1 MKPLTTFYKF
11 LHWCVRHT
19 FPFAYRR
26 FECEGMERIPENAA
40 VIFAPNHTNGLMDAL
55 ALVWLS
61 QKYRQILFVAR
72 ADIFRNRMMAKLLRS
87 FRMLPIM
94 RIRDGRE
101 NLSKNDEIMSQ
112 CVEALQE
119 GIPFCIMPEGTH
131 RAKRAQLPLV
141 KGIFRIALMADERL
155 QGEKDVCIVPV
166 GINLGSFFRYRSSM
180 LLKVGEPINVTEY
193 VKRHSELATTEQ
205 IMELR
210 SVLTA
215 KLQTLHLTI
224 PDNDNFEAIEEC
236 CFLTSQRGD
245 TLNERLLRSQNLL
258 ERIENAK
265 ANEPEKTDALLCEV
279 NTFARLRKRWHIY
292 ADALTY
298 QASLGKLLAIT
309 LLLLLELPYFLF
321 SLLAVSPFLVV
332 SEALVHCQS
341 DDAMYNSIRYVLSI
355 IFYPLTI
362 LIGAAI
368 CFASL
373 PWWVALVLVVLLLP
387 SYLFFYDYLRL
398 VRLCYS
404 SWVLKY
410 HSQLSLQLKNILH
423 KLTLFEK

>member
-19 FPFAYRR
+19 FIFAYHR
-26 FECEGMERIPENAA
+26 FECEGMDRIPENAA

-72 ADIFRNRMMAKLLRS
+72 ADIFRNRIMAKLLRS

-141 KGIFRIALMADERL
+141 KGIFRIALMANDRL
-155 QGEKDVCIVPV
+155 QGERDVCIVPV

-193 VKRHSELATTEQ
+193 VKQHSELAFTEQ
-205 IMELR
+205 TMELR
-210 SVLTA
+210 SILTE
-215 KLQTLHLTI
+215 KLQTLHLAI
-224 PDNDNFEAIEEC
+224 PESDKFEAIEEC
-236 CFLTSQRGD
+236 CFLTSQPGD
-245 TLNERLLRSQNLL
+245 TLNERLLRSQKLL
-258 ERIENAK
+258 KQIEYARATN
-265 ANEPEKTDALLCEV
+265 PEKTNEWLDQV
-279 NTFARLRKRWHIY
+279 IGFAHLRKRWHIY

-332 SEALVHCQS
+332 SELLVHCQS
-341 DDAMYNSIRYVLSI
+341 DKAMYNSIRYVLSM

-362 LIGAAI
+362 LTSAVI
-368 CFASL
+368 CFGL
-373 PWWVALVLVVLLLP
+373 MPWWVALPLIVLLLP

-404 SWVLKY
+404 SWVLK
-410 HSQLSLQLKNILH
+410 HDRRLHEVLRHLKLIIRNL
-423 KLTLFEK
+423 

>member
-19 FPFAYRR
+19 FIFAYHR
-26 FECEGMERIPENAA
+26 FESEGMERIPENAA

-72 ADIFRNRMMAKLLRS
+72 ADIFRNRIMAKLLRS

-141 KGIFRIALMADERL
+141 KGIFRIALMANDRL
-155 QGEKDVCIVPV
+155 QGERDVCIVPI

-193 VKRHSELATTEQ
+193 VKQHSELAFTEQ
-205 IMELR
+205 TMELR
-210 SVLTA
+210 SILTE
-215 KLQTLHLTI
+215 KLQTLHLAI
-224 PDNDNFEAIEEC
+224 PESDKFEAIEEC
-236 CFLTSQRGD
+236 CFLTSQPGD
-245 TLNERLLRSQNLL
+245 TLNERLLRSQKLL
-258 ERIENAK
+258 KQIEHDRATN
-265 ANEPEKTDALLCEV
+265 PEKTNEWLDQV
-279 NTFARLRKRWHIY
+279 IGFAHLRKRWHIY

-341 DDAMYNSIRYVLSI
+341 DDAMYNSIRYVLSM

-404 SWVLKY
+404 SWVLK
-410 HSQLSLQLKNILH
+410 HDRRLHEALRHLKLIIRNL
-423 KLTLFEK
+423 